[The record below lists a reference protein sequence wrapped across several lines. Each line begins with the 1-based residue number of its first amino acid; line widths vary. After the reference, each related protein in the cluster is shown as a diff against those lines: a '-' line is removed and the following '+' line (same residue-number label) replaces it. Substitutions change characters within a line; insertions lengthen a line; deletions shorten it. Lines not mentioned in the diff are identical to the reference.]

1 MTLCKITDKII
12 NGIEKSDKYYKSVGL
27 LLRNSRQNRVSN
39 CTGIRLKFGFFVFS
53 MIIEKIINN
62 NVVIVSGDNGK
73 ETIVMGK
80 GIGFQAKA
88 GQHVDEQKIEKRFIL
103 DSESDVGRFGELV
116 SSIPLEHF
124 EVCMKIIDYAM
135 QVMQRRL
142 SNSIYISLTDHI
154 NFALERYKSGVVFE
168 NPLLQ
173 EVRSFYPSEYL
184 IGEYALTLVE
194 HDLGAKLPVD
204 EAASIALHFVNAE
217 YKTAMSDTMNITTLI
232 RQILNIVDEELD
244 MNLDELGLHYSR
256 FVTHLKFLAYRVF
269 AGQMMCQQEEELVR
283 MVKSLYKREYAI
295 SEKVALFIRE
305 QCNHEIAEE
314 EKAYLTLHIRRIQ
327 PNISGEDTE

>member
-1 MTLCKITDKII
+1 LVFFILTMT
-12 NGIEKSDKYYKSVGL
+12 
-27 LLRNSRQNRVSN
+27 
-39 CTGIRLKFGFFVFS
+39 
-53 MIIEKIINN
+53 IEKIINN
-62 NVVIVSGDNGK
+62 NVVITVADSGQ

-88 GQHVDEQKIEKRFIL
+88 GQQVDEKKIEKRFVL
-103 DSESDVGRFGELV
+103 DSKSDTGRFGELV
-116 SSIPLEHF
+116 QSIPLEHF

-154 NFALERYKSGVVFE
+154 NFALERYKSGLVFE

-184 IGEYALTLVE
+184 IGEYAVALVE
-194 HDLGAKLPVD
+194 HDLGVKLPID

-217 YKTAMSDTMNITTLI
+217 YKTPMSDTMNITTLI
-232 RQILNIVDEELD
+232 RQVLNIVDREL
-244 MNLDELGLHYSR
+244 NTKLDELGIHYSR
-256 FVTHLKFLAYRVF
+256 FVTHLKYLAYRTF
-269 AGQMMCQQEEELVR
+269 AGQVVSQQEAELVE
-283 MVKSLYKREYAI
+283 MVRTLYSREYAI
-295 SEKVALFIRE
+295 SEKIAAFIRE
-305 QCNHEIAEE
+305 KYEHEISEE

-327 PNISGEDTE
+327 PNIQ

>member
-1 MTLCKITDKII
+1 M
-12 NGIEKSDKYYKSVGL
+12 V
-27 LLRNSRQNRVSN
+27 
-39 CTGIRLKFGFFVFS
+39 FFNFI

-62 NVVIVSGDNGK
+62 NVVIANSDNGK
-73 ETIVMGK
+73 ETVVMGK

-88 GQHVDEQKIEKRFIL
+88 GQRISEEKIEKRFVL
-103 DSESDVGRFGELV
+103 DSKSDTGRFGELV
-116 SSIPLEHF
+116 QSIPLEHF

-154 NFALERYKSGVVFE
+154 NFALERYKTGMVFE

-184 IGEYALTLVE
+184 IGEYAVALVE
-194 HDLGAKLPVD
+194 HDLGVKLPID

-232 RQILNIVDEELD
+232 RQILNIVDVEL
-244 MNLDELGLHYSR
+244 NTKLDELGLHYSR

-269 AGQMMCQQEEELVR
+269 AGQMMSQQEDELVE
-283 MVKSLYKREYAI
+283 MVQRLYAREYAI
-295 SEKVALFIRE
+295 SEKIATF
-305 QCNHEIAEE
+305 IAEKYNHKISQE

-327 PNISGEDTE
+327 PNIQ